1 MRAVLARPSEGRVSL
16 RPRWKRSGDPT
27 DYGASPGRRGQDQL
41 SEQLDNDHPTPHVR
55 RPLLGRI
62 LGEKFNLLDSKL
74 EEALAYQQE
83 KGGLLGE
90 VLLHLRLL
98 REEHV
103 LEALAHQFEIAWMP
117 QLETTHVDHELIK
130 KVPIA
135 FCRRYRVLPLRYE
148 EGAILT
154 ASTDP
159 LETVALDD
167 LRLLLGKPIKPVL
180 TTSVVL
186 LACLNRAY
194 DEIANPAGAE
204 QVMEDIAANQSLDQL
219 AHELDEPQDLL
230 DATDEAPIIRLVN
243 SVLFQAV
250 RQRASDI
257 HFESF
262 ERGLV
267 VRYRID
273 GVLYP
278 VLTPP
283 KHLQASI
290 IARLKIMA
298 GLNIAEKRLPQ
309 DGRFAIRTSGKD
321 VDLRVS
327 VLPTSHGERVV
338 LRLLEKENRLLN
350 LSEMGFSKDR
360 LAVIHQLIQ
369 LAHGI
374 ILVTGPTGS
383 GKTTTLYAALSHINA
398 PDKNII
404 TVEDPV
410 EYQLLGIGQ
419 MQVNPKINLSFAAG
433 LRSILRQD
441 PDVIM
446 IGEIRDRETA
456 EIAIHASLTGHLV
469 FSTLHTNDAASAATR
484 LIDMGIEPFLVASS
498 VVAVLAQRL
507 LRRICP
513 DCKRPYAPSEDE
525 LSRLDVAPGSD
536 VTLYRGAGCA
546 ACSQT
551 GYRGRT
557 GIFELMVLNDEI
569 RRLIG
574 GKADSTA
581 IKHAAL
587 ANGMVTLKQ
596 EGTERVLQ
604 GQTTLEEVMRI
615 TQQEIDV

>member
-1 MRAVLARPSEGRVSL
+1 MSDDNEEQPARFG
-16 RPRWKRSGDPT
+16 
-27 DYGASPGRRGQDQL
+27 
-41 SEQLDNDHPTPHVR
+41 

-62 LGEKFNLLDSKL
+62 LGQKFNLPDSKL
-74 EEALAYQQE
+74 NEALAYQRE
-83 KGGLLGE
+83 KGGRLGE
-90 VLLHLRLL
+90 ALLHLRML
-98 REEHV
+98 REEEL
-103 LEALAHQFEIAWMP
+103 LEALALQFELPWMP
-117 QLETTHVDHELIK
+117 RLETAEIDHALIK
-130 KVPIA
+130 RVPIGFA
-135 FCRRYRVLPLRYE
+135 RRYRVLPLRE
-148 EGAILT
+148 EHGAIVVAT
-154 ASTDP
+154 SDP
-159 LETVALDD
+159 LETVAIDD
-167 LRLLLGKPIKPVL
+167 LRLLLGMPVRPVL
-180 TTSVVL
+180 TTGVAL
-186 LACLNRAY
+186 LACLNRVY
-194 DEIANPAGAE
+194 DEAASPAGAE
-204 QVMEDIAANQSLDQL
+204 QVMEDIAATENLDQL

-230 DATDEAPIIRLVN
+230 DSTDEAPIIRLVN

-283 KHLQASI
+283 KRLQASI
-290 IARLKIMA
+290 VARIKIMA

-309 DGRFAIRTSGKD
+309 DGRFAIRTAGKD

-350 LSEMGFSKDR
+350 LTEMGFSADR
-360 LAVIHQLIQ
+360 LAAIQQMIQ

-383 GKTTTLYAALSHINA
+383 GKTTTLYAALSQINA

-507 LRRICP
+507 LRQICP
-513 DCKRPYAPSEDE
+513 DCKRPYKASADE
-525 LSRLDVAPGSD
+525 LVRLGLDSKIPM
-536 VTLYRGAGCA
+536 TLYRGAGCP

-557 GIFELMVLNDEI
+557 GIYELLILDDEV

-574 GKADSTA
+574 TKADAAA
-581 IKHAAL
+581 IKQAAI
-587 ANGMVTLKQ
+587 AKGMITLKQ
-596 EGTERVLQ
+596 EGAAKVAQ
-604 GQTTLEEVMRI
+604 GVTTMEEVMRI
-615 TQQEIDV
+615 TQQEIEL

>member
-1 MRAVLARPSEGRVSL
+1 MDRPVAKHTSV
-16 RPRWKRSGDPT
+16 T
-27 DYGASPGRRGQDQL
+27 
-41 SEQLDNDHPTPHVR
+41 
-55 RPLLGRI
+55 RPLLGAI
-62 LGEKFNLLDSKL
+62 LEQKFGLSEAKL
-74 EEALAYQQE
+74 
-83 KGGLLGE
+83 
-90 VLLHLRLL
+90 
-98 REEHV
+98 
-103 LEALAHQFEIAWMP
+103 LEALNVQQTKGGRLGEALLKIRAIEEDLLLQALALQCEMP
-117 QLETTHVDHELIK
+117 WLPHLDVAQVDHEWIK
-130 KVPIA
+130 KVPIHFA
-135 FCRRYRVLPLRYE
+135 RRYRVLPLKVDD
-148 EGAILT
+148 GAIVVAT
-154 ASTDP
+154 TDP
-159 LETVALDD
+159 LETAALDD
-167 LRLLLGKPIKPVL
+167 LRLLLGMPVKAVL
-180 TTSVVL
+180 TSTMSL
-186 LACLNRAY
+186 MSCLNRAY
-194 DEIANPAGAE
+194 DEVASPTGAE
-204 QVMEDIAANQSLDQL
+204 QVMEDIAASENLDKI

-278 VLTPP
+278 ILTPP
-283 KHLQASI
+283 KHLQSSI

-309 DGRFAIRTSGKD
+309 DGRFAIRTAGKD

-350 LSEMGFSKDR
+350 LSEMGFSPER
-360 LAVIHQLIQ
+360 LHTIQQLIR
-369 LAHGI
+369 LTHGI
-374 ILVTGPTGS
+374 LLVTGPTGS
-383 GKTTTLYAALSHINA
+383 GKTTTLYAALSEINA

-419 MQVNPKINLSFAAG
+419 MQVNPKINLTFAAG

-507 LRRICP
+507 IRKVCP
-513 DCKRPYAPSEDE
+513 DCKQAYQPDDE
-525 LSRLDVAPGSD
+525 ELIRLGVVPGK
-536 VTLYRGAGCA
+536 TKPTFYRGTGCP
-546 ACSQT
+546 ACTQT

-557 GIFELMVLNDEI
+557 GIHELLVLDDEI

-574 GKADSTA
+574 NKADAAA
-581 IKHAAL
+581 IRQAAV
-587 ANGMVTLKQ
+587 AHGMVLLK
-596 EGTERVLQ
+596 EEAAEKIFAGI
-604 GQTTLEEVMRI
+604 TTTEEVMRM
-615 TQQEIDV
+615 TQQEVEV

>member
-1 MRAVLARPSEGRVSL
+1 MNGEH
-16 RPRWKRSGDPT
+16 SG
-27 DYGASPGRRGQDQL
+27 
-41 SEQLDNDHPTPHVR
+41 
-55 RPLLGRI
+55 RPLLGGI
-62 LGEKFNLLDSKL
+62 LEEKFGLSEAKLLEAINIQGTKGGRIGEILVRLRAITEDQL
-74 EEALAYQQE
+74 LQALAI
-83 KGGLLGE
+83 
-90 VLLHLRLL
+90 
-98 REEHV
+98 
-103 LEALAHQFEIAWMP
+103 QFELPWLSHLDVS
-117 QLETTHVDHELIK
+117 QVDHEWVK
-130 KVPIA
+130 KVPIHFA
-135 FCRRYRVLPLRYE
+135 RRYHVLPLKTE
-148 EGAILT
+148 DGSVLVAT
-154 ASTDP
+154 TDP
-159 LETVALDD
+159 METAALDD
-167 LRLLLGKPIKPVL
+167 LRLLLGLPIKPVL
-180 TTSVVL
+180 TTSLSL
-186 LACLNRAY
+186 LACLNRVY
-194 DEIANPAGAE
+194 DDAARPAGAE
-204 QVMEDIAANQSLDQL
+204 EVMEDIAASESLDQI

-290 IARLKIMA
+290 IARLKIMSD
-298 GLNIAEKRLPQ
+298 LNIAEKRLPQ
-309 DGRFAIRTSGKD
+309 DGRFRIRTAGKD

-350 LSEMGFSKDR
+350 LSEMGFSQDR
-360 LAVIHQLIQ
+360 LGIINQLIQ
-369 LAHGI
+369 LSHGI

-383 GKTTTLYAALSHINA
+383 GKTTTLYAALTQINA

-410 EYQLLGIGQ
+410 EYQLLGVGQ
-419 MQVNPKINLSFAAG
+419 MQVNPKINLTFAAG

-469 FSTLHTNDAASAATR
+469 FSTLHPTDAASAATR

-507 LRRICP
+507 LRQVCI
-513 DCKRPYAPSEDE
+513 DCKQPYHPADEELIRLGIVPPKVRP
-525 LSRLDVAPGSD
+525 
-536 VTLYRGAGCA
+536 TFFRGAGCP

-557 GIFELMVLNDEI
+557 GIFELLVLDDEI
-569 RRLIG
+569 RRLVG
-574 GKADSTA
+574 NKADSGS
-581 IKHAAL
+581 IRQAAM
-587 ANGMVTLKQ
+587 AKGMVTLKD
-596 EGTERVLQ
+596 EGAEKVFQGITTTEEL
-604 GQTTLEEVMRI
+604 MRI
-615 TQQEIDV
+615 TQQEVEI

>member
-1 MRAVLARPSEGRVSL
+1 MSTDRQQF
-16 RPRWKRSGDPT
+16 SGHCAYASTLSRDGPNRES
-27 DYGASPGRRGQDQL
+27 YGMESSYG
-41 SEQLDNDHPTPHVR
+41 

-62 LGEKFNLLDSKL
+62 LGEKFNLSSSKL
-74 EEALAYQQE
+74 EEALAHQQE
-83 KGGLLGE
+83 KGGRLGE
-90 VLLHLRLL
+90 VLLHLRAL
-98 REEHV
+98 REEEL
-103 LEALAHQFEIAWMP
+103 LEALALQFGLPWMP
-117 QLETTHVDHELIK
+117 QIESANIDHELIK
-130 KVPIA
+130 RVPIA
-135 FCRRYRVLPLRYE
+135 FCRRYRVLPIRHE
-148 EGAILT
+148 EGGILV

-167 LRLLLGKPIKPVL
+167 LRLLLGKPVRSVL
-180 TTSVVL
+180 TTGIAL
-186 LACLNRAY
+186 LARLNRAY
-194 DEIANPAGAE
+194 DETASPTDAE
-204 QVMEDIAANQSLDQL
+204 DVMEDIAASESLDQI

-267 VRYRID
+267 IRYRID

-283 KHLQASI
+283 KRLQPSI
-290 IARLKIMA
+290 IARIKIMA

-309 DGRFAIRTSGKD
+309 DGRFAIRTAGKD

-338 LRLLEKENRLLN
+338 LRLLEKENKLLN
-350 LSEMGFSKDR
+350 LSEMGFSGER
-360 LAVIHQLIQ
+360 LSAIHQLIQ

-383 GKTTTLYAALSHINA
+383 GKTTTLYAALSHINS

-446 IGEIRDRETA
+446 IGEIRDKETA

-507 LRRICP
+507 LRKICP
-513 DCKRPYAPSEDE
+513 DCKTAYQPSPEE
-525 LSRLDVAPGSD
+525 LSRLDLPPG
-536 VTLYRGAGCA
+536 TNTMLYRGAGCP

-557 GIFELMVLNDEI
+557 GIFELMVLDDDI

-574 GKADSTA
+574 SKADSAA
-581 IKHAAL
+581 IKQAAIQG
-587 ANGMVTLKQ
+587 GMVTLKE
-596 EGTERVLQ
+596 EGAERVLQ
-604 GQTTLEEVMRI
+604 GHTTLEEVMRI

>member
-1 MRAVLARPSEGRVSL
+1 MLRA
-16 RPRWKRSGDPT
+16 SGK
-27 DYGASPGRRGQDQL
+27 GQGKPQR
-41 SEQLDNDHPTPHVR
+41 NDKPVTKQTPVT
-55 RPLLGRI
+55 RPLLGAI
-62 LGEKFNLLDSKL
+62 LEQKFGLSEAKL
-74 EEALAYQQE
+74 
-83 KGGLLGE
+83 
-90 VLLHLRLL
+90 
-98 REEHV
+98 
-103 LEALAHQFEIAWMP
+103 LEALNIQQTKGGRLGEALLKIRAIEEDLLLQALAMQFEMP
-117 QLETTHVDHELIK
+117 WLPHLDVAQVDHEWIK
-130 KVPIA
+130 KVPIHFA
-135 FCRRYRVLPLRYE
+135 RRYRVLPLKVDD
-148 EGAILT
+148 GAIIVAT
-154 ASTDP
+154 TDP
-159 LETVALDD
+159 LETAALDD
-167 LRLLLGKPIKPVL
+167 LRLLLGMPIKAVL
-180 TTSVVL
+180 TGTMSL
-186 LACLNRAY
+186 MSCLNRAY
-194 DEIANPAGAE
+194 DEAASPTGAE
-204 QVMEDIAANQSLDQL
+204 QVMEDIAASENLDKI

-278 VLTPP
+278 ILTPP
-283 KHLQASI
+283 KHLQSSI

-298 GLNIAEKRLPQ
+298 ALNIAEKRLPQ
-309 DGRFAIRTSGKD
+309 DGRFAIRTAGKD

-350 LSEMGFSKDR
+350 LTEMGFSPER
-360 LAVIHQLIQ
+360 LHTIQQLIR
-369 LAHGI
+369 LTHGI
-374 ILVTGPTGS
+374 LLVTGPTGS
-383 GKTTTLYAALSHINA
+383 GKTTTLYAALSEINA

-419 MQVNPKINLSFAAG
+419 MQVNPKINLTFAAG

-507 LRRICP
+507 IRKVCP
-513 DCKRPYAPSEDE
+513 DCKQAYQPDDE
-525 LSRLDVAPGSD
+525 ELIRLGVVPGKAKP
-536 VTLYRGAGCA
+536 TFYRGTGCP
-546 ACSQT
+546 ACTQT

-557 GIFELMVLNDEI
+557 GIHELLVLDDEV

-574 GKADSTA
+574 NKADAAA
-581 IKHAAL
+581 IRQAAVSR
-587 ANGMVTLKQ
+587 GMVLLK
-596 EGTERVLQ
+596 EEAAEKIFAGI
-604 GQTTLEEVMRI
+604 TTTEEVMRM
-615 TQQEIDV
+615 TQQEVEV

>member
-1 MRAVLARPSEGRVSL
+1 VTDDQQAVS
-16 RPRWKRSGDPT
+16 
-27 DYGASPGRRGQDQL
+27 YG
-41 SEQLDNDHPTPHVR
+41 

-74 EEALAYQQE
+74 DEALAYQRE
-83 KGGLLGE
+83 KGGRLGE
-90 VLLHLRLL
+90 ALLHLRAL
-98 REEHV
+98 REEEL
-103 LEALAHQFEIAWMP
+103 LEALAQQFE
-117 QLETTHVDHELIK
+117 LEWVPHLDTAQIDHELIK
-130 KVPIA
+130 KVPIS
-135 FCRRYRVLPLRYE
+135 FSRRYRILPIRYE
-148 EGAILT
+148 DDVVIVAT
-154 ASTDP
+154 TDP
-159 LETVALDD
+159 LEIVALDD
-167 LRLLLGKPIKPVL
+167 LRLLLGKPIRSVL
-180 TTSVVL
+180 TSGLAL
-186 LACLNRAY
+186 LACLNRVY
-194 DEIANPAGAE
+194 DEAASPAGAE
-204 QVMEDIAANQSLDQL
+204 QVMEDIAAAENLDQL

-283 KHLQASI
+283 KRLQSSI

-309 DGRFAIRTSGKD
+309 DGRFAIRTAGKD

-350 LSEMGFSKDR
+350 LTEMGFSTDR
-360 LAVIHQLIQ
+360 LSSIQQLIQ

-383 GKTTTLYAALSHINA
+383 GKTTTLYAALSQINA

-419 MQVNPKINLSFAAG
+419 MQVNPKINLTFAAG

-498 VVAVLAQRL
+498 VMAVLAQRL
-507 LRRICP
+507 LRQICP
-513 DCKRPYAPSEDE
+513 DCKKPYKPTAEE
-525 LSRLDVAPGSD
+525 LGRLGLDSKIAY
-536 VTLYRGAGCA
+536 TFYRGAGCPN
-546 ACSQT
+546 CSQT

-557 GIFELMVLNDEI
+557 GIYELLVLDDEV

-574 GKADSTA
+574 AKADSSV
-581 IKHAAL
+581 IKQAGIAK
-587 ANGMVTLKQ
+587 GMITLKQ
-596 EGTERVLQ
+596 EGATKVAQ
-604 GQTTLEEVMRI
+604 GVTTTEEVMRI
-615 TQQEIDV
+615 TQQEIEI

>member
-1 MRAVLARPSEGRVSL
+1 MRKGPFDRID
-16 RPRWKRSGDPT
+16 RS
-27 DYGASPGRRGQDQL
+27 
-41 SEQLDNDHPTPHVR
+41 
-55 RPLLGRI
+55 
-62 LGEKFNLLDSKL
+62 
-74 EEALAYQQE
+74 
-83 KGGLLGE
+83 
-90 VLLHLRLL
+90 
-98 REEHV
+98 
-103 LEALAHQFEIAWMP
+103 
-117 QLETTHVDHELIK
+117 
-130 KVPIA
+130 
-135 FCRRYRVLPLRYE
+135 
-148 EGAILT
+148 
-154 ASTDP
+154 
-159 LETVALDD
+159 LETVAFDD
-167 LRLLLGKPIKPVL
+167 LRLLLGNPIKPVL

-290 IARLKIMA
+290 IARLKIMS

-309 DGRFAIRTSGKD
+309 DGRFGIRTSGKD

-350 LSEMGFSKDR
+350 LSEMGFPKER
-360 LAVIHQLIQ
+360 LYVIHQLIRTRARDYSRHRADGKRQ
-369 LAHGI
+369 DHDPLCRLEPYQCARQEHHHGRR
-374 ILVTGPTGS
+374 S
-383 GKTTTLYAALSHINA
+383 G
-398 PDKNII
+398 
-404 TVEDPV
+404 
-410 EYQLLGIGQ
+410 GISIARHRE

-441 PDVIM
+441 PDVII

-456 EIAIHASLTGHLV
+456 EIAVHASLTGHLV
-469 FSTLHTNDAASAATR
+469 FSTLHTNDAASAPTR

-513 DCKRPYAPSEDE
+513 DCKHPYRPSEEE
-525 LSRLDVAPGSD
+525 LSRLEIPPGSD
-536 VTLYRGAGCA
+536 ATLYRGAGCA

-557 GIFELMVLNDEI
+557 GIFELMVLDDEI

-574 GKADSTA
+574 SKADSTA
-581 IKHAAL
+581 IKQAAI
-587 ANGMVTLKQ
+587 AKGMVTLKQ
-596 EGTERVLQ
+596 EGAERVIQ
-604 GQTTLEEVMRI
+604 GHTTLEEVMRI
-615 TQQEIDV
+615 TQQEIEV

>member
-1 MRAVLARPSEGRVSL
+1 M
-16 RPRWKRSGDPT
+16 T
-27 DYGASPGRRGQDQL
+27 
-41 SEQLDNDHPTPHVR
+41 
-55 RPLLGRI
+55 RPLLGAI
-62 LGEKFNLLDSKL
+62 LEQKFGLSEAKL
-74 EEALAYQQE
+74 
-83 KGGLLGE
+83 
-90 VLLHLRLL
+90 
-98 REEHV
+98 
-103 LEALAHQFEIAWMP
+103 LEALNIQQTKGGRLGEALLKIRAIEEDLLLQALAMQFEMP
-117 QLETTHVDHELIK
+117 WLPHLDVAQVDHEWIK
-130 KVPIA
+130 KVPIHFA
-135 FCRRYRVLPLRYE
+135 RRYRVLPLKVDD
-148 EGAILT
+148 GAIIVAT
-154 ASTDP
+154 TDP
-159 LETVALDD
+159 LETAALDD
-167 LRLLLGKPIKPVL
+167 LRLLLGMPIKAVL
-180 TTSVVL
+180 TGTMSL
-186 LACLNRAY
+186 MSCLNRAY
-194 DEIANPAGAE
+194 DEAASPTGAE
-204 QVMEDIAANQSLDQL
+204 EVMEDIAASENLDKI

-278 VLTPP
+278 ILTPP
-283 KHLQASI
+283 KHLQSSI

-298 GLNIAEKRLPQ
+298 ALNIAEKRLPQ
-309 DGRFAIRTSGKD
+309 DGRFAIRTAGKD

-350 LSEMGFSKDR
+350 LTEMGFSPER
-360 LAVIHQLIQ
+360 LHTIQQLIR
-369 LAHGI
+369 LTHGI
-374 ILVTGPTGS
+374 LLVTGPTGS
-383 GKTTTLYAALSHINA
+383 GKTTTLYAALSEINA

-419 MQVNPKINLSFAAG
+419 MQVNPKINLTFAAG

-507 LRRICP
+507 IRKVCH
-513 DCKRPYAPSEDE
+513 DCKQAYQPDDE
-525 LSRLDVAPGSD
+525 ELIRLGVVPGK
-536 VTLYRGAGCA
+536 TKPTFYRGVGCP
-546 ACSQT
+546 ACTQT

-557 GIFELMVLNDEI
+557 GIHELLVLDDEV

-574 GKADSTA
+574 NKADAAA
-581 IKHAAL
+581 IRQAAVSR
-587 ANGMVTLKQ
+587 GMVLLK
-596 EGTERVLQ
+596 EEAAEKIFAGI
-604 GQTTLEEVMRI
+604 TTTEEVMRM
-615 TQQEIDV
+615 TQQEVEV

>member
-1 MRAVLARPSEGRVSL
+1 VTVETADHDTRLDLHDMKEIGHMLETDQPD
-16 RPRWKRSGDPT
+16 SGP
-27 DYGASPGRRGQDQL
+27 
-41 SEQLDNDHPTPHVR
+41 R

-62 LGEKFNLLDSKL
+62 LEEKFHLLESKL
-74 EEALAYQQE
+74 EEALSYQQE
-83 KGGLLGE
+83 KGGRLGE
-90 VLLHLRLL
+90 VLLHLRTL
-98 REEHV
+98 REEQL
-103 LEALAHQFEIAWMP
+103 LEALAQQFEMTWMP
-117 QLETTHVDHELIK
+117 QLDTSHVDHELIK

-135 FCRRYRVLPLRYE
+135 FCRRYHVLPLRYE
-148 EGAILT
+148 EGFILT

-167 LRLLLGKPIKPVL
+167 LRLLLGKPIKPIL
-180 TTSVVL
+180 TSSVTL
-186 LACLNRAY
+186 LSCLNRAY

-267 VRYRID
+267 IRYRID

-350 LSEMGFSKDR
+350 LSEMGFSKER

-410 EYQLLGIGQ
+410 EYQLVGVGQ

-513 DCKRPYAPSEDE
+513 DCKRSYTASEEE
-525 LSRLDVAPGSD
+525 LDRLDLPPGSNT
-536 VTLYRGAGCA
+536 TLYRGAGCA

-557 GIFELMVLNDEI
+557 GIFELMVLDDEI

-574 GKADSTA
+574 SKADSTA
-581 IKHAAL
+581 IKQAAI
-587 ANGMVTLKQ
+587 AKGMVTLKQ
-596 EGTERVLQ
+596 EGADRVIQ
-604 GQTTLEEVMRI
+604 GHTTLEEVMRI
-615 TQQEIDV
+615 TQQEIDVD

>member
-1 MRAVLARPSEGRVSL
+1 MQNN
-16 RPRWKRSGDPT
+16 SG
-27 DYGASPGRRGQDQL
+27 
-41 SEQLDNDHPTPHVR
+41 
-55 RPLLGRI
+55 RPLLGAI
-62 LGEKFNLLDSKL
+62 LEQKFALPEAKL
-74 EEALAYQQE
+74 
-83 KGGLLGE
+83 
-90 VLLHLRLL
+90 
-98 REEHV
+98 
-103 LEALAHQFEIAWMP
+103 LEALNVQQNKGGRLGEILIRLRAIDEDQLIQALAFQFDLPWLP
-117 QLETTHVDHELIK
+117 QLDAGQVDQEWIK
-130 KVPIA
+130 KVPIHFA
-135 FCRRYRVLPLRYE
+135 RRYRVLPLKAE
-148 EGAILT
+148 EGSVIVAT
-154 ASTDP
+154 TDP
-159 LETVALDD
+159 LETMPLDD
-167 LRLLLGKPIKPVL
+167 LRLLLGLPVKPIL
-180 TTSVVL
+180 TSGISL
-186 LACLNRAY
+186 LACLNRVY
-194 DEIANPAGAE
+194 DEAASPTGAE
-204 QVMEDIAANQSLDQL
+204 QVMEDIAAHENLEQL
-219 AHELDEPQDLL
+219 AYTLDEPQDLL
-230 DATDEAPIIRLVN
+230 DATDEAPIIRLIN

-290 IARLKIMA
+290 IARLKILA

-309 DGRFAIRTSGKD
+309 DGRFTIRTAGKD

-327 VLPTSHGERVV
+327 VLPTAHGERVV
-338 LRLLEKENRLLN
+338 LRLLEKENKLLI
-350 LSEMGFSKDR
+350 LSEMGFSADR
-360 LAVIHQLIQ
+360 LGTIQQLIQ
-369 LAHGI
+369 LTHGI

-383 GKTTTLYAALSHINA
+383 GKTTTLYAALSQINA

-404 TVEDPV
+404 TVEDPI

-419 MQVNPKINLSFAAG
+419 MQVNPKINLTFAAG

-507 LRRICP
+507 VRKVCKDCRQAYHP
-513 DCKRPYAPSEDE
+513 DDE
-525 LSRLDVAPGSD
+525 ELIRLGIVPPK
-536 VTLYRGAGCA
+536 TPPTFYRGTGCA

-557 GIFELMVLNDEI
+557 GIYELLVMDDEI

-574 GKADSTA
+574 AKADSTA
-581 IKHAAL
+581 IKQAAISK
-587 ANGMVTLKQ
+587 GMITLKDD
-596 EGTERVLQ
+596 GADKVFH
-604 GQTTLEEVMRI
+604 GITTTEEVMRI
-615 TQQEIDV
+615 TQQEVEI

>member
-1 MRAVLARPSEGRVSL
+1 MST
-16 RPRWKRSGDPT
+16 T
-27 DYGASPGRRGQDQL
+27 DQPESKYG
-41 SEQLDNDHPTPHVR
+41 
-55 RPLLGRI
+55 RPLLGQI
-62 LGEKFNLLDSKL
+62 LREKFSVLDAKL
-74 EEALAYQQE
+74 EEALAYQLE
-83 KGGLLGE
+83 KGGRLGE

-98 REEHV
+98 KEEQL
-103 LEALAHQFEIAWMP
+103 LEALAQQFHMDWLP
-117 QLETTHVDHELIK
+117 QLDSTTIDPELIK

-135 FCRRYRVLPLRYE
+135 FCRRYRVLPLRQE
-148 EGAILT
+148 DGMILA

-167 LRLLLGKPIKPVL
+167 LRLLLAKPIKPIL
-180 TTSVVL
+180 TSGVAL

-194 DEIANPAGAE
+194 DEVASPAGAE
-204 QVMEDIAANQSLDQL
+204 EVMEDIAASESLDQL

-309 DGRFAIRTSGKD
+309 DGRFAIRTAGKD

-350 LSEMGFSKDR
+350 LSEMGFSKER
-360 LAVIHQLIQ
+360 LSVIQQLIQ

-383 GKTTTLYAALSHINA
+383 GKTTTLYAALSQINA

-410 EYQLLGIGQ
+410 EYQLLGVGQ
-419 MQVNPKINLSFAAG
+419 MQVNPKINLTFATG

-507 LRRICP
+507 LRKICP
-513 DCKRPYAPSEDE
+513 DCKRPYKPSTEE
-525 LSRLDVAPGSD
+525 LDRLELEPDSKIM
-536 VTLYRGAGCA
+536 LYRGAGCA

-557 GIFELMVLNDEI
+557 GIFELMVLDDDI

-581 IKHAAL
+581 IKQAAV
-587 ANGMVTLKQ
+587 AKGMVTLKQ
-596 EGTERVLQ
+596 EGADRVIQ
-604 GQTTLEEVMRI
+604 GHTTVEEVMRI
-615 TQQEIDV
+615 TQQEIEV

>member
-1 MRAVLARPSEGRVSL
+1 M
-16 RPRWKRSGDPT
+16 
-27 DYGASPGRRGQDQL
+27 
-41 SEQLDNDHPTPHVR
+41 SEQLDNDQSILSVR

-74 EEALAYQQE
+74 EEALAYQHE

-98 REEHV
+98 REEQV
-103 LEALAHQFEIAWMP
+103 LEALAQQFEMSWMP
-117 QLETTHVDHELIK
+117 QLDTTHVDHELIK
-130 KVPIA
+130 KIPIA

-167 LRLLLGKPIKPVL
+167 LRLLLGKPIKPIL
-180 TTSVVL
+180 TTSIAL

-350 LSEMGFSKDR
+350 LSEMGFSKER

-513 DCKRPYAPSEDE
+513 DCKRPYAPSEEE
-525 LSRLDVAPGSD
+525 LSRLDVAPGST

-551 GYRGRT
+551 GYRGRI
-557 GIFELMVLNDEI
+557 GIFELMVLNDDI

-581 IKHAAL
+581 IKHAAIT
-587 ANGMVTLKQ
+587 NGMVTLKQ
-596 EGTERVLQ
+596 EGAQRVLQ

-615 TQQEIDV
+615 TQQEIDVD

>member
-1 MRAVLARPSEGRVSL
+1 LL
-16 RPRWKRSGDPT
+16 
-27 DYGASPGRRGQDQL
+27 GAILEQKFGL
-41 SEQLDNDHPTPHVR
+41 SEA
-55 RPLLGRI
+55 
-62 LGEKFNLLDSKL
+62 KL
-74 EEALAYQQE
+74 
-83 KGGLLGE
+83 
-90 VLLHLRLL
+90 
-98 REEHV
+98 
-103 LEALAHQFEIAWMP
+103 LEALNIQQTKGGRLGEALLKIRAIEEDLLLQALAIQFEMP
-117 QLETTHVDHELIK
+117 WLPHLDVTQVDHQWIK
-130 KVPIA
+130 KVPIHFA
-135 FCRRYRVLPLRYE
+135 RRYRVLPLKVD
-148 EGAILT
+148 EGAIVVAT
-154 ASTDP
+154 TDP
-159 LETVALDD
+159 LETAALDD
-167 LRLLLGKPIKPVL
+167 LRLLLGMPVKSVL
-180 TTSVVL
+180 TSAMSL
-186 LACLNRAY
+186 MSCLNRAY
-194 DEIANPAGAE
+194 DEVASPTGAE
-204 QVMEDIAANQSLDQL
+204 QVMEDIAASENLDKI

-278 VLTPP
+278 ILTPP
-283 KHLQASI
+283 KHLQSSI

-309 DGRFAIRTSGKD
+309 DGRFAIRTAGKD

-350 LSEMGFSKDR
+350 LSEMGFSPDR
-360 LAVIHQLIQ
+360 LHTIQQLIR
-369 LAHGI
+369 LTHGI
-374 ILVTGPTGS
+374 LLVTGPTGS
-383 GKTTTLYAALSHINA
+383 GKTTTLYAALSEINA

-410 EYQLLGIGQ
+410 EYQILGIGQ
-419 MQVNPKINLSFAAG
+419 MQVNPKINLTFAAG

-507 LRRICP
+507 IRRVCP
-513 DCKRPYAPSEDE
+513 DCKQSYQPDDE
-525 LSRLDVAPGSD
+525 ELIRLGVVPGKSKP
-536 VTLYRGAGCA
+536 TFYRGTGCP
-546 ACSQT
+546 ACTQT

-557 GIFELMVLNDEI
+557 GIHELLVLDDEI

-574 GKADSTA
+574 NKADAAA
-581 IKHAAL
+581 IRQSAVSR
-587 ANGMVTLKQ
+587 GMVLLK
-596 EGTERVLQ
+596 EEAAEKIFAGI
-604 GQTTLEEVMRI
+604 TTTEEVMRM
-615 TQQEIDV
+615 TQQEVEV

>member
-1 MRAVLARPSEGRVSL
+1 MAKHMPV
-16 RPRWKRSGDPT
+16 T
-27 DYGASPGRRGQDQL
+27 
-41 SEQLDNDHPTPHVR
+41 
-55 RPLLGRI
+55 RPLLGAI
-62 LGEKFNLLDSKL
+62 LEQKFGLSEGKL
-74 EEALAYQQE
+74 
-83 KGGLLGE
+83 
-90 VLLHLRLL
+90 
-98 REEHV
+98 
-103 LEALAHQFEIAWMP
+103 LEALNIQQTKGGRLGEALLKIRAIEEDLLLQALAIQCDMP
-117 QLETTHVDHELIK
+117 WLPHLDVAQVDHELIK
-130 KVPIA
+130 KVPIHFA
-135 FCRRYRVLPLRYE
+135 RRYRVLPMKVDD
-148 EGAILT
+148 GAIVVAT
-154 ASTDP
+154 TDP
-159 LETVALDD
+159 LETAALDD
-167 LRLLLGKPIKPVL
+167 LRLLLGMPVKAIL
-180 TTSVVL
+180 TSTMSL
-186 LACLNRAY
+186 MSCLNRAY
-194 DEIANPAGAE
+194 DEAASPTGAE
-204 QVMEDIAANQSLDQL
+204 QVMEDIAASENLDKI

-278 VLTPP
+278 ILTPP
-283 KHLQASI
+283 KHLQSSI

-309 DGRFAIRTSGKD
+309 DGRFAIRTAGKD

-350 LSEMGFSKDR
+350 LTEMGFSPDR
-360 LAVIHQLIQ
+360 LRTIQQLIR
-369 LAHGI
+369 LTHGI
-374 ILVTGPTGS
+374 LLVTGPTGS
-383 GKTTTLYAALSHINA
+383 GKTTTLYAALSEINA

-419 MQVNPKINLSFAAG
+419 MQVNPKINLTFAAG

-507 LRRICP
+507 IRKVCP
-513 DCKRPYAPSEDE
+513 DCKQAYQPDDE
-525 LSRLDVAPGSD
+525 ELIRLGVVPGK
-536 VTLYRGAGCA
+536 TKPTFYRGTGCP
-546 ACSQT
+546 ACTQT

-557 GIFELMVLNDEI
+557 GIHELLVLDDEI

-574 GKADSTA
+574 NKADAAA
-581 IKHAAL
+581 IRQSAVSR
-587 ANGMVTLKQ
+587 GMVLLK
-596 EGTERVLQ
+596 EEAAEKIFAGI
-604 GQTTLEEVMRI
+604 TTTEEVMRM
-615 TQQEIDV
+615 TQQEVEV

>member
-1 MRAVLARPSEGRVSL
+1 
-16 RPRWKRSGDPT
+16 
-27 DYGASPGRRGQDQL
+27 
-41 SEQLDNDHPTPHVR
+41 
-55 RPLLGRI
+55 
-62 LGEKFNLLDSKL
+62 LLDSKL
-74 EEALAYQQE
+74 EEALAYQRE
-83 KGGLLGE
+83 KGGRLGE

-98 REEHV
+98 REEEI
-103 LEALAHQFEIAWMP
+103 LEGLAQQFEMAWMP
-117 QLETTHVDHELIK
+117 QLDPTNVDHELIK

-135 FCRRYRVLPLRYE
+135 FCRRYRVLPLRDE
-148 EGAILT
+148 NGIVLV

-180 TTSVVL
+180 TTGVTL

-194 DEIANPAGAE
+194 DEIASPAAAE
-204 QVMEDIAANQSLDQL
+204 EVMEDIAASESLDQI

-309 DGRFAIRTSGKD
+309 DGRFAIRTAGKD
-321 VDLRVS
+321 IDLRVS

-350 LSEMGFSKDR
+350 LSEMGFSAER
-360 LAVIHQLIQ
+360 LSAIHQLIQ

-419 MQVNPKINLSFAAG
+419 MQVNPKINLSFATG

-507 LRRICP
+507 LRKVCP
-513 DCKRPYAPSEDE
+513 DCKQPYKPSPEE
-525 LSRLDVAPGSD
+525 LSRLDMKPGS
-536 VTLYRGAGCA
+536 VANLYRGTGCA
-546 ACSQT
+546 SCSQT

-557 GIFELMVLNDEI
+557 GIFELMILDDEI

-574 GKADSTA
+574 AKADSTA
-581 IKHAAL
+581 IKQAAI
-587 ANGMVTLKQ
+587 ARGMVTLKQ
-596 EGTERVLQ
+596 EGTAKVLQ
-604 GQTTLEEVMRI
+604 GFTSLEEVMRI
-615 TQQEIDV
+615 TQQEIEV

>member
-1 MRAVLARPSEGRVSL
+1 M
-16 RPRWKRSGDPT
+16 
-27 DYGASPGRRGQDQL
+27 
-41 SEQLDNDHPTPHVR
+41 
-55 RPLLGRI
+55 
-62 LGEKFNLLDSKL
+62 
-74 EEALAYQQE
+74 AYQQD
-83 KGGLLGE
+83 KGGRLGE
-90 VLLHLRLL
+90 VLLHLRSL
-98 REEHV
+98 REEQL
-103 LEALAHQFEIAWMP
+103 LEALAQQFEMAWMP
-117 QLETTHVDHELIK
+117 QLDTTSVDHELIK
-130 KVPIA
+130 RVPIA
-135 FCRRYRVLPLRYE
+135 FCRRYRVLPLRSE
-148 EGAILT
+148 DGAILT

-204 QVMEDIAANQSLDQL
+204 QVMEDIAASKSLDQL

-230 DATDEAPIIRLVN
+230 DSTDEAPIIRLVN

-309 DGRFAIRTSGKD
+309 DGRFAIRTAGKD
-321 VDLRVS
+321 IDLRVS

-350 LSEMGFSKDR
+350 LSEMGFSKER

-410 EYQLLGIGQ
+410 EYQLLGVGQ

-507 LRRICP
+507 LRKICP
-513 DCKRPYAPSEDE
+513 DCKHPYTPSEEE
-525 LSRLDVAPGSD
+525 LSRLDLAPGSNR
-536 VTLYRGAGCA
+536 TLYRGVGCA

-557 GIFELMVLNDEI
+557 GIFELMVLDDEI

-574 GKADSTA
+574 NKADSTA
-581 IKHAAL
+581 IKHAAI
-587 ANGMVTLKQ
+587 AKGVVTLKQ
-596 EGTERVLQ
+596 EGAERVIQ
-604 GQTTLEEVMRI
+604 GHTTMEEFMRI
-615 TQQEIDV
+615 TQQEIEVD

>member
-1 MRAVLARPSEGRVSL
+1 MPV
-16 RPRWKRSGDPT
+16 T
-27 DYGASPGRRGQDQL
+27 
-41 SEQLDNDHPTPHVR
+41 
-55 RPLLGRI
+55 RPLLGAI
-62 LGEKFNLLDSKL
+62 LEQKFGLSEAKL
-74 EEALAYQQE
+74 
-83 KGGLLGE
+83 
-90 VLLHLRLL
+90 
-98 REEHV
+98 
-103 LEALAHQFEIAWMP
+103 LEALNIQQTKGGRLGEALLKIRAIEEDLLLQALATQFEMP
-117 QLETTHVDHELIK
+117 WLPHLDVTQIDHEWIK
-130 KVPIA
+130 KVPIHFA
-135 FCRRYRVLPLRYE
+135 RRYRVLPLKVDD
-148 EGAILT
+148 GAIVVAT
-154 ASTDP
+154 TDP
-159 LETVALDD
+159 LETAALDD
-167 LRLLLGKPIKPVL
+167 LRLLLGMPVKAVL
-180 TTSVVL
+180 TSPMAL
-186 LACLNRAY
+186 MSCLNRAY
-194 DEIANPAGAE
+194 DEVASPTGAE
-204 QVMEDIAANQSLDQL
+204 QVMEDIAASENLDKI

-278 VLTPP
+278 ILTPP
-283 KHLQASI
+283 KHLQSSI

-298 GLNIAEKRLPQ
+298 ALNIAEKRLPQ
-309 DGRFAIRTSGKD
+309 DGRFAIRTAGKD

-350 LSEMGFSKDR
+350 LTEMGFSAER
-360 LAVIHQLIQ
+360 LHTIQQLIR
-369 LAHGI
+369 LTHGI
-374 ILVTGPTGS
+374 LLVTGPTGS
-383 GKTTTLYAALSHINA
+383 GKTTTLYAALSEINA

-419 MQVNPKINLSFAAG
+419 MQVNPKINLTFAAG

-507 LRRICP
+507 IRKVCP
-513 DCKRPYAPSEDE
+513 DCKQGYQPDDE
-525 LSRLDVAPGSD
+525 ELIRLGVVPGK
-536 VTLYRGAGCA
+536 TKPTFYRGTGCP
-546 ACSQT
+546 ACTQT

-557 GIFELMVLNDEI
+557 GIHELLVLDDEI

-574 GKADSTA
+574 NKADAAA
-581 IKHAAL
+581 IRQSAVSRGMILLKEEAAEKIF
-587 ANGMVTLKQ
+587 AGI
-596 EGTERVLQ
+596 
-604 GQTTLEEVMRI
+604 TTTEEVMRM
-615 TQQEIDV
+615 TQQEVEV

>member
-1 MRAVLARPSEGRVSL
+1 
-16 RPRWKRSGDPT
+16 
-27 DYGASPGRRGQDQL
+27 
-41 SEQLDNDHPTPHVR
+41 
-55 RPLLGRI
+55 
-62 LGEKFNLLDSKL
+62 
-74 EEALAYQQE
+74 
-83 KGGLLGE
+83 
-90 VLLHLRLL
+90 
-98 REEHV
+98 
-103 LEALAHQFEIAWMP
+103 
-117 QLETTHVDHELIK
+117 
-130 KVPIA
+130 
-135 FCRRYRVLPLRYE
+135 
-148 EGAILT
+148 
-154 ASTDP
+154 
-159 LETVALDD
+159 
-167 LRLLLGKPIKPVL
+167 
-180 TTSVVL
+180 
-186 LACLNRAY
+186 
-194 DEIANPAGAE
+194 
-204 QVMEDIAANQSLDQL
+204 MEDIAASEDLGKI

-278 VLTPP
+278 ILTPP
-283 KHLQASI
+283 KHLQSSI

-309 DGRFAIRTSGKD
+309 DGRFAIRTAGKD

-350 LSEMGFSKDR
+350 LSEMGFAPDR
-360 LAVIHQLIQ
+360 LRTIQQLIH
-369 LAHGI
+369 LTHGI
-374 ILVTGPTGS
+374 LLVTGPTGS
-383 GKTTTLYAALSHINA
+383 GKTTTLYAALSEINA

-419 MQVNPKINLSFAAG
+419 MQVNPKINLTFAAG

-507 LRRICP
+507 IRKVCP
-513 DCKRPYAPSEDE
+513 DCKQSYQPDDE
-525 LSRLDVAPGSD
+525 ELIRLGVVPGK
-536 VTLYRGAGCA
+536 TKPTFYRGSGCP
-546 ACSQT
+546 ACTQT

-557 GIFELMVLNDEI
+557 GIHELLVLDDDI

-574 GKADSTA
+574 NKADAAA
-581 IKHAAL
+581 IRQSAVSR
-587 ANGMVTLKQ
+587 GMVLLK
-596 EGTERVLQ
+596 EEAAEKIFAGI
-604 GQTTLEEVMRI
+604 TTTEEVMRM
-615 TQQEIDV
+615 TQQEVEV

>member
-1 MRAVLARPSEGRVSL
+1 LDFVQDDQAE
-16 RPRWKRSGDPT
+16 SG
-27 DYGASPGRRGQDQL
+27 YG
-41 SEQLDNDHPTPHVR
+41 

-62 LGEKFNLLDSKL
+62 LGDKFNLLDSKL
-74 EEALAYQQE
+74 EEALAYQRE
-83 KGGLLGE
+83 KGGRLGE

-98 REEHV
+98 REEE
-103 LEALAHQFEIAWMP
+103 LMEALAQQFEMAWMQ
-117 QLETTHVDHELIK
+117 QLESTNVDHELIR

-148 EGAILT
+148 DGALLV

-167 LRLLLGKPIKPVL
+167 LRLLLGKPIKPIL
-180 TTSVVL
+180 TTGVAL
-186 LACLNRAY
+186 LTCLNRAY
-194 DEIANPAGAE
+194 DEVASPAGAE
-204 QVMEDIAANQSLDQL
+204 QVMEDIAASENLDQL
-219 AHELDEPQDLL
+219 THELDEPQDLL

-243 SVLFQAV
+243 SILFQAV

-283 KHLQASI
+283 KHFQASI
-290 IARLKIMA
+290 IARMKIMA

-309 DGRFAIRTSGKD
+309 DGRFAIRTAGKD

-338 LRLLEKENRLLN
+338 LRLLEKGNRLLN
-350 LSEMGFSKDR
+350 LSEMGFPEER
-360 LAVIHQLIQ
+360 LSAIHQLIQ

-410 EYQLLGIGQ
+410 EYQLLGVGQ
-419 MQVNPKINLSFAAG
+419 MQVNPKINLSFAVG

-484 LIDMGIEPFLVASS
+484 LIDMGIEPFLIASS

-513 DCKRPYAPSEDE
+513 DCKRPYKPSADD
-525 LSRLDVAPGSD
+525 LSRLDLPPGAN
-536 VTLYRGAGCA
+536 VTLYRGMGCA

-557 GIFELMVLNDEI
+557 GIFELLVIDDEI

-574 GKADSTA
+574 RRKADATA
-581 IKHAAL
+581 IKQAAI
-587 ANGMVTLKQ
+587 AKGMVTLKQ
-596 EGTERVLQ
+596 EGTEQVIQ
-604 GQTTLEEVMRI
+604 GHTTMEEVMRV
-615 TQQEIDV
+615 TQQEIEI

>member
-1 MRAVLARPSEGRVSL
+1 VT
-16 RPRWKRSGDPT
+16 RPRLGEILREKFH
-27 DYGASPGRRGQDQL
+27 L
-41 SEQLDNDHPTPHVR
+41 SEL
-55 RPLLGRI
+55 
-62 LGEKFNLLDSKL
+62 KL

-83 KGGLLGE
+83 KGGRLGE
-90 VLLHLRLL
+90 VLLHLRIL
-98 REEHV
+98 REEQV
-103 LEALAHQFEIAWMP
+103 LEALAQQFDMTWIP
-117 QLETTHVDHELIK
+117 HLDSTHVDHEVIK

-135 FCRRYRVLPLRYE
+135 FCRRYRVLPMRDE
-148 EGAILT
+148 NGAILT
-154 ASTDP
+154 ASSDP
-159 LETVALDD
+159 LETVAMDD
-167 LRLLLGKPIKPVL
+167 LRLLLGKPIVPVL
-180 TTSVVL
+180 TSTVAL
-186 LACLNRAY
+186 LARLNRAY
-194 DEIANPAGAE
+194 DDIANPAGAE
-204 QVMEDIAANQSLDQL
+204 EVMEDIAANESLDQL

-309 DGRFAIRTSGKD
+309 DGRFAIRTAGKD

-350 LSEMGFSKDR
+350 LSEMGFSKER

-383 GKTTTLYAALSHINA
+383 GKTTTLYAALTHINS

-410 EYQLLGIGQ
+410 EYQLLGVGQ
-419 MQVNPKINLSFAAG
+419 MQVNPKINLTFAAG

-513 DCKRPYAPSEDE
+513 DCKRPYRASEEE
-525 LSRLDVAPGSD
+525 LSRLDLPPGSA

-557 GIFELMVLNDEI
+557 GIFELMVLDDDI

-581 IKHAAL
+581 IKQTAIAK
-587 ANGMVTLKQ
+587 GMVTLKQ
-596 EGTERVLQ
+596 EGAERVIQ

-615 TQQEIDV
+615 TQQEIDVD

>member
-1 MRAVLARPSEGRVSL
+1 MQNN
-16 RPRWKRSGDPT
+16 
-27 DYGASPGRRGQDQL
+27 PG
-41 SEQLDNDHPTPHVR
+41 
-55 RPLLGRI
+55 RPLLGAI
-62 LGEKFNLLDSKL
+62 LEQKFALPEAKL
-74 EEALAYQQE
+74 
-83 KGGLLGE
+83 
-90 VLLHLRLL
+90 
-98 REEHV
+98 
-103 LEALAHQFEIAWMP
+103 LEALNIQQNKGGRLGEILIRLRAIEEDQLIQALAFQFELPWLP
-117 QLETTHVDHELIK
+117 QLEAGQVDQEWIK
-130 KVPIA
+130 KVPIHFA
-135 FCRRYRVLPLRYE
+135 RRYRVLPLKTE
-148 EGAILT
+148 EGSVIVAT
-154 ASTDP
+154 TDP
-159 LETVALDD
+159 LETVPLDD
-167 LRLLLGKPIKPVL
+167 LRLLLGLPVKPIL
-180 TTSVVL
+180 TSGISL
-186 LACLNRAY
+186 LACLNRVY
-194 DEIANPAGAE
+194 DEAASPAGAE
-204 QVMEDIAANQSLDQL
+204 KVMEDIAANDNLEQL
-219 AHELDEPQDLL
+219 AYALDEPQDLL

-290 IARLKIMA
+290 IARLKILA

-309 DGRFAIRTSGKD
+309 DGRFTIRTAGKD

-327 VLPTSHGERVV
+327 VLPTAHGERVV
-338 LRLLEKENRLLN
+338 LRLLEKENKLLN
-350 LSEMGFSKDR
+350 LSEMGFSADR
-360 LAVIHQLIQ
+360 LGVIQQLIQ
-369 LAHGI
+369 LSHGI

-383 GKTTTLYAALSHINA
+383 GKTTTLYAALSQINA

-404 TVEDPV
+404 TVEDPI

-419 MQVNPKINLSFAAG
+419 MQVNPKINLTFAAG

-507 LRRICP
+507 VRRVCKDCRQAYHP
-513 DCKRPYAPSEDE
+513 DDEELIRLGIVPPKARPMF
-525 LSRLDVAPGSD
+525 
-536 VTLYRGAGCA
+536 YRGTGCA

-557 GIFELMVLNDEI
+557 GIYELLVMDDEI

-574 GKADSTA
+574 TKADSTA
-581 IKHAAL
+581 IKQAAVSK
-587 ANGMVTLKQ
+587 GMITLKDD
-596 EGTERVLQ
+596 GADKVFH
-604 GQTTLEEVMRI
+604 GITTTEEVMRI
-615 TQQEIDV
+615 TQQEVEI

>member
-1 MRAVLARPSEGRVSL
+1 MPVA
-16 RPRWKRSGDPT
+16 
-27 DYGASPGRRGQDQL
+27 
-41 SEQLDNDHPTPHVR
+41 
-55 RPLLGRI
+55 RPLLGAI
-62 LGEKFNLLDSKL
+62 LEQKFGLSEAKL
-74 EEALAYQQE
+74 
-83 KGGLLGE
+83 
-90 VLLHLRLL
+90 
-98 REEHV
+98 
-103 LEALAHQFEIAWMP
+103 LEALNIQQTKGGRLGEALLKIRAIEEDLLLQALATQFEMP
-117 QLETTHVDHELIK
+117 WLPHLDVTQIDHEWIK
-130 KVPIA
+130 KVPIHFA
-135 FCRRYRVLPLRYE
+135 RRYRVLPLKVDD
-148 EGAILT
+148 GAIVVAT
-154 ASTDP
+154 TDP
-159 LETVALDD
+159 LETAALDD
-167 LRLLLGKPIKPVL
+167 LRLLLGMPVKAVL
-180 TTSVVL
+180 TSPMAL
-186 LACLNRAY
+186 MSCLNRAY
-194 DEIANPAGAE
+194 DEVASPTGAE
-204 QVMEDIAANQSLDQL
+204 QVMEDIAASENLDKI

-278 VLTPP
+278 ILTPP
-283 KHLQASI
+283 KHLQSSI

-298 GLNIAEKRLPQ
+298 ALNIAEKRLPQ
-309 DGRFAIRTSGKD
+309 DGRFAIRTAGKD

-350 LSEMGFSKDR
+350 LTEMGFSAER
-360 LAVIHQLIQ
+360 LHTIQQLIR
-369 LAHGI
+369 LTHGI
-374 ILVTGPTGS
+374 LLVTGPTGS
-383 GKTTTLYAALSHINA
+383 GKTTTLYAALSEINA

-419 MQVNPKINLSFAAG
+419 MQVNPKINLTFAAG

-507 LRRICP
+507 IRKVCP
-513 DCKRPYAPSEDE
+513 DCKQGYQPDDE
-525 LSRLDVAPGSD
+525 ELIRLGVVPGK
-536 VTLYRGAGCA
+536 TKPTFYRGTGCP
-546 ACSQT
+546 ACTQT

-557 GIFELMVLNDEI
+557 GIHELLVLDDEI

-574 GKADSTA
+574 NKADAAA
-581 IKHAAL
+581 IRQAAVSH
-587 ANGMVTLKQ
+587 GMVLLK
-596 EGTERVLQ
+596 EEAAEKIFAGI
-604 GQTTLEEVMRI
+604 TTTEEVMRM
-615 TQQEIDV
+615 TQQEVEV

>member
-1 MRAVLARPSEGRVSL
+1 MSEQDDQQQPTISVM
-16 RPRWKRSGDPT
+16 RPRLGEILREKFH
-27 DYGASPGRRGQDQL
+27 L
-41 SEQLDNDHPTPHVR
+41 SEL
-55 RPLLGRI
+55 
-62 LGEKFNLLDSKL
+62 KL

-83 KGGLLGE
+83 KGGRLGE
-90 VLLHLRLL
+90 VLLHLRML
-98 REEHV
+98 REEQV
-103 LEALAHQFEIAWMP
+103 LEALAQQFDMTWIP
-117 QLETTHVDHELIK
+117 HLDTTHVDHEVIK

-135 FCRRYRVLPLRYE
+135 FCRRYRVLPMRDE
-148 EGAILT
+148 NGTILT
-154 ASTDP
+154 AASDP
-159 LETVALDD
+159 LETVAMDD
-167 LRLLLGKPIKPVL
+167 LRLLLGKPIAPVL
-180 TTSVVL
+180 TSTVAL
-186 LACLNRAY
+186 LARLNRAY
-194 DEIANPAGAE
+194 DDIANPAGAE
-204 QVMEDIAANQSLDQL
+204 EVMEDIAANESLDQL

-267 VRYRID
+267 IRYRID

-309 DGRFAIRTSGKD
+309 DGRFAIRTAGKD

-350 LSEMGFSKDR
+350 LSEMGFSKER
-360 LAVIHQLIQ
+360 LTVIHQLIQ

-374 ILVTGPTGS
+374 MLVTGPTGS
-383 GKTTTLYAALSHINA
+383 GKTTTLYAALTHINS

-410 EYQLLGIGQ
+410 EYQLLGVGQ
-419 MQVNPKINLSFAAG
+419 MQVNPKINLTFAAG

-513 DCKRPYAPSEDE
+513 DCKRPYRASEDE
-525 LSRLDVAPGSD
+525 LSRLDLPPGSA

-557 GIFELMVLNDEI
+557 GIFELMVLDDDI

-581 IKHAAL
+581 IKQTAIAK
-587 ANGMVTLKQ
+587 GMVTLKQ
-596 EGTERVLQ
+596 EGAERVIQ
-604 GQTTLEEVMRI
+604 GHTTLEEVMRI
-615 TQQEIDV
+615 TQQEIDVD

>member
-1 MRAVLARPSEGRVSL
+1 MPKFVDDAQAGSN
-16 RPRWKRSGDPT
+16 
-27 DYGASPGRRGQDQL
+27 YGK
-41 SEQLDNDHPTPHVR
+41 
-55 RPLLGRI
+55 PLLGRI

-74 EEALAYQQE
+74 EEALAYQRE
-83 KGGLLGE
+83 KGGRLGE

-98 REEHV
+98 REEEI
-103 LEALAHQFEIAWMP
+103 LEGLAQQFEMAWMP
-117 QLETTHVDHELIK
+117 QLDSTKVDHTLIK
-130 KVPIA
+130 KVPIS
-135 FCRRYRVLPLRYE
+135 FCRRYRVLPLRDE
-148 EGAILT
+148 NGTVLV

-180 TTSVVL
+180 TTGVAL
-186 LACLNRAY
+186 LACLNRTY
-194 DEIANPAGAE
+194 DEVASPAAAE
-204 QVMEDIAANQSLDQL
+204 EVMEDIAASESLDQI

-309 DGRFAIRTSGKD
+309 DGRFGIRTAGKD
-321 VDLRVS
+321 IDLRVS
-327 VLPTSHGERVV
+327 VLPTAHGERVV

-350 LSEMGFSKDR
+350 LSEMGFSGER
-360 LAVIHQLIQ
+360 LSAIYQLIQ

-419 MQVNPKINLSFAAG
+419 MQVNPKINLTFAAG

-507 LRRICP
+507 LRKICP
-513 DCKRPYAPSEDE
+513 DCKQPYKPSPEE
-525 LSRLDVAPGSD
+525 LSRLEMAPASN
-536 VTLYRGAGCA
+536 VTLYRGTGCA

-557 GIFELMVLNDEI
+557 GIFELMVLDDEI

-574 GKADSTA
+574 AKADSATIKQAA
-581 IKHAAL
+581 IAR
-587 ANGMVTLKQ
+587 GMITLKQ
-596 EGTERVLQ
+596 EGALKVLQ
-604 GQTTLEEVMRI
+604 GQTSLEELMRI